1 MKKTVQKLLS
11 LLLAVTL
18 LASAVPILTGFA
30 ADNTPVVYVFGKQ
43 DIYKTD
49 ENGNRV
55 ELFGD
60 GDYLNA
66 LLDGAVPMIAKGALT
81 GDWDEYVDHAL
92 GVLLP
97 AFEGFAMRPDGTLP
111 EGTGINWSWSE
122 SSLRPDYH
130 IGSHPVYIFRPDSRL
145 SPMVIADQIND
156 FVGAVKRRTGASRVM
171 MLSRCEGTALASAYL
186 YKYEKDDGVRDLEK
200 LIFINSSVNGVGY
213 VDAMMTGNV
222 SIGADSAYRFLHNI
236 DAYTKIFKETD
247 TSLDAQT
254 LSLIS
259 DVVEALHETY
269 GINLTAAALNRMYG
283 QLKDSFFAPL
293 IRAYWGVSLSFVSCV
308 NDHYEDYADYLFGER
323 KDEYATLIAQADDF
337 HYNVQLHE
345 GELLQAAEA
354 AGVPVNVIVEYG
366 IQQYP
371 VSEDSDMIGDYMISV
386 EKQSF
391 GAKTCKVNETL
402 PESYRKARADAG
414 FGDYLSPDRQI
425 DASVGLFPDNTW
437 YVRNLIHVFP
447 GQLDR
452 LMEEIL
458 RDGANVRTT
467 SGGQFLNYKPE
478 EPRFVK
484 AEAVNDNDYHFE
496 NEEPT
501 GVKNVVNRL
510 IALLRRVI
518 AYVKDIIAGIE
529 GHAKGTL
536 PPVE

>member
-1 MKKTVQKLLS
+1 MKKTAQKLLS

-18 LASAVPILTGFA
+18 LVAAVPVLTAFA
-30 ADNTPVVYVFGKQ
+30 ADSTPVVYIFGKQ

-55 ELFGD
+55 NMFDD
-60 GDYLNA
+60 GDYLNQ
-66 LLDGAVPMIAKGALT
+66 LMDGALPMIAKGALT

-111 EGTGINWSWSE
+111 EGTGILWSWSE
-122 SSLRPDYH
+122 STLRPEYTLE
-130 IGSHPVYIFRPDSRL
+130 GHPVFIFRPDSRL

-156 FVGAVKRRTGASRVM
+156 FISAVKRKTGAQKVIVA
-171 MLSRCEGTALASAYL
+171 SRCEGTALASAYV
-186 YKYEKDDGVRDLEK
+186 YKYEKDNGFAGLDK
-200 LIFINSSVNGVGY
+200 LILINSSVNGVGY

-222 SIGADSAYRFLHNI
+222 VIEPKSAYRFLHNI
-236 DAYTKIFKETD
+236 DAYTKIFSETD
-247 TSLDAQT
+247 TTLDAET
-254 LSLIS
+254 LSLVS
-259 DVVEALHETY
+259 DIVEALHETY
-269 GINLTAAALNRMYG
+269 GINLTAALLERMYG

-293 IRAYWGVSLSFVSCV
+293 IRAYWGVSLAFVSCV
-308 NDHYEDYADYLFGER
+308 NDHYEDYADYLFGDQ
-323 KDEYATLIAQADDF
+323 KDVYANLIAQADDF

-345 GELLQAAEA
+345 AELLKDAEA
-354 AGVPVNVIVEYG
+354 AGVTVNVIVEYG

-371 VSEDSDMIGDYMISV
+371 LSADSELIGDYMISV

-391 GAKTCKVNETL
+391 GAKTCKLDETL
-402 PESYRKARADAG
+402 SDAYIQERTEAG
-414 FGDYLSPDRQI
+414 FGDYISPDRQI

-437 YVRNLIHVFP
+437 YVKNLIHAFP
-447 GQLDR
+447 WQLD
-452 LMEEIL
+452 LLEAETMQ
-458 RDGANVRTT
+458 DGASVRNTAC
-467 SGGQFLNYKPE
+467 GQFLNYKPE

-501 GVKNVVNRL
+501 GVKNVVDRL
-510 IALLRRVI
+510 IALFKRVI
-518 AYVKDIIAGIE
+518 AYVKDIIAGIV
-529 GHAKGTL
+529 GHAKGTV